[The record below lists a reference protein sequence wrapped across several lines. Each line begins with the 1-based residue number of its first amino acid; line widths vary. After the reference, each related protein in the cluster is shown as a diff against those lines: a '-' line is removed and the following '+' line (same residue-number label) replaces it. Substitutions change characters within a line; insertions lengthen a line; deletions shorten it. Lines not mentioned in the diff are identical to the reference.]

1 MTDYAAAPIQPIANL
16 VLNPANIPVG
26 APLLA
31 SSPFFEGRGVLSVA
45 RTVGGALFGDFT
57 ITLDPGLPGDID
69 LFTGAG
75 YTCVTQR
82 GTLGGLSGGT
92 TITQVA
98 VTYPTIFTVRLV
110 FSIASAG
117 TDPEE
122 ADVIIWRSPFLA
134 ALGVPIPPPPPPP
147 PPPPVVDVRT
157 AGQFTIL
164 AKTAIANVPTS
175 SVVGTPAAGNIM
187 GVSPAAA
194 TFITGFAL
202 VLDGGGQFSTSAQ
215 VNSGTGHV
223 LAADYAAPTP
233 ALLTQAVLDM
243 QAAYTAANALPPT
256 VVNLNAGNLGGY
268 TLPPGVYK
276 FTSNVTIPTDLTL
289 NGGPNDSWVF
299 QITGTLNQ
307 GNAVTVRL
315 TGGAQAKNVFWT
327 TSGVATLGTT
337 AVGVGIYLGQTQ
349 IVLQTGA
356 SVVGQLYAQSQ
367 ISLDS
372 STVTHS

>member
-16 VLNPANIPVG
+16 VLNPANLPV
-26 APLLA
+26 APGVLPG
-31 SSPFFEGRGVLSVA
+31 SSPLFQGRGVKSVG
-45 RTVGGALFGDFT
+45 RTVSGAAAGDFT

-75 YTCVTQR
+75 YTLVTQR
-82 GTLGGLSGGT
+82 GTLGALPGGT

-110 FSIASAG
+110 FSVASVG
-117 TDPEE
+117 TDPTES
-122 ADVIIWRSPFLA
+122 DVIIWRSPFLA
-134 ALGVPIPPPPPPP
+134 ALGTPIPPPPPPP
-147 PPPPVVDVRT
+147 PPPPVVDLAS

-164 AKTAIANVPTS
+164 AKTAISNVPTS
-175 SVVGTPAAGNIM
+175 SVVGTSPTGNTM
-187 GVSPAAA
+187 GISPAAA
-194 TFITGFAL
+194 SFITDFAL
-202 VLDGGGQFSTSAQ
+202 VLDGSGQFSTSAQ
-215 VNSGTGHV
+215 VTGHV

-233 ALLTQAVLDM
+233 ALLTTAVLDM

-256 VVNLNAGNLGGY
+256 VVNLNAGNIGGF

-276 FTSNVTIPTDLTL
+276 FTTGITIPTDLTL

-299 QITGTLNQ
+299 QIAGTLNQ
-307 GNAVTVRL
+307 GNAVTVHL

-327 TSGVATLGTT
+327 TAGVATLGTT

-356 SVVGQLYAQSQ
+356 SVNGQLYAQSQ
-367 ISLDS
+367 VTLDH
-372 STVTHS
+372 STVTHT